1 MKKALFTI
9 LLSTTATIV
18 GAQTMYDGL
27 TFSQNNYYGTA
38 RSVGMGNAMTA
49 VGGDLGSIGINP
61 AGSAVAG
68 YSQFTISPN
77 LTISS
82 MSSSYSA
89 YPTGGSDIFLNER
102 TKNLARVTLPNIGAT
117 FNWSTGNRS
126 GLTAITY
133 GFLFNGT
140 NNYTGQ
146 MQAGGQNDKTS
157 YLSSMA
163 VAADGFDIDFL
174 NGFRDANNNEIDI
187 WDNAYYNADD
197 RKQFAPW
204 NVIANAQAGA
214 IANYGDP
221 KEPSYYWRYIAA
233 TERSEPT
240 GEIDEDGNYIYDVI
254 FGGKLNQ
261 AYGRKV
267 TGSKYDAIL
276 NVGFNFSHKFF
287 LGVNLG
293 ITSLNYDF
301 DEYFKEAAQDP
312 ENFPIDF
319 GDEGSTN
326 FDSYRTR
333 YSYTAEGSGV
343 YGKIG
348 FLFTPADG
356 IRLGAAVQTPTV
368 MEINERWRH
377 DVNVNYTN
385 SQFNGSAQTPE
396 GNYSYRLRSPYR
408 LNAGAAFTFAGM
420 ALLSADYEMT
430 DYSTMKFMSTEGNW
444 DSSFDDVNDE
454 IRDFMGVSHMI
465 RLGAEFK
472 PVPEIAVRAGY
483 NFTTTPEYVY
493 NGDLKTKL
501 NDRINA
507 FSVGLGY
514 SSNGSFFADIA
525 ARLMMLSDEYISPYA
540 NYLDGIDSPM
550 ILNKRE
556 IYSVTATFGW
566 RF

>member
-9 LLSTTATIV
+9 LLSTTATIA

-38 RSVGMGNAMTA
+38 RSIGMGNAMTA

-204 NVIANAQAGA
+204 NVIANAQSGA
-214 IANYGDP
+214 IANYGDT
-221 KEPSYYWRYIAA
+221 KDPSYYWRYIAA
-233 TERSEPT
+233 TEISENT
-240 GEIDEDGNYIYDVI
+240 GKKDEDGNYIYDVI
-254 FGGKLNQ
+254 LGGKLNQ

-319 GDEGSTN
+319 GEKGSTN

-348 FLFTPADG
+348 FLFTPVDG

-377 DVNVNYTN
+377 DVNVNYTH

-472 PVPEIAVRAGY
+472 PVPELAVRAGY

-540 NYLDGIDSPM
+540 DYLDDVASPM
-550 ILNKRE
+550 ILNQRD
-556 IYSVTATFGW
+556 IYSLTATFGW

>member
-9 LLSTTATIV
+9 LLSTTATIA

-38 RSVGMGNAMTA
+38 RSIGMGNAMTA

-204 NVIANAQAGA
+204 NV
-214 IANYGDP
+214 
-221 KEPSYYWRYIAA
+221 
-233 TERSEPT
+233 
-240 GEIDEDGNYIYDVI
+240 
-254 FGGKLNQ
+254 
-261 AYGRKV
+261 
-267 TGSKYDAIL
+267 
-276 NVGFNFSHKFF
+276 
-287 LGVNLG
+287 
-293 ITSLNYDF
+293 
-301 DEYFKEAAQDP
+301 
-312 ENFPIDF
+312 
-319 GDEGSTN
+319 
-326 FDSYRTR
+326 
-333 YSYTAEGSGV
+333 
-343 YGKIG
+343 
-348 FLFTPADG
+348 
-356 IRLGAAVQTPTV
+356 
-368 MEINERWRH
+368 
-377 DVNVNYTN
+377 
-385 SQFNGSAQTPE
+385 
-396 GNYSYRLRSPYR
+396 
-408 LNAGAAFTFAGM
+408 
-420 ALLSADYEMT
+420 
-430 DYSTMKFMSTEGNW
+430 
-444 DSSFDDVNDE
+444 
-454 IRDFMGVSHMI
+454 
-465 RLGAEFK
+465 
-472 PVPEIAVRAGY
+472 
-483 NFTTTPEYVY
+483 
-493 NGDLKTKL
+493 
-501 NDRINA
+501 
-507 FSVGLGY
+507 
-514 SSNGSFFADIA
+514 
-525 ARLMMLSDEYISPYA
+525 
-540 NYLDGIDSPM
+540 
-550 ILNKRE
+550 
-556 IYSVTATFGW
+556 
-566 RF
+566 

>member
-9 LLSTTATIV
+9 LLSTTATIA

-38 RSVGMGNAMTA
+38 RSIGMGNAMTA

-204 NVIANAQAGA
+204 NVIANAQSGA
-214 IANYGDP
+214 IANYGDT

-233 TERSEPT
+233 TEISENT
-240 GEIDEDGNYIYDVI
+240 GKKDEDGNYIYDVI
-254 FGGKLNQ
+254 LGGKLNQ

-293 ITSLNYDF
+293 ISSLNYDF

-319 GDEGSTN
+319 GEKGSTN

-348 FLFTPADG
+348 FLFTPVDG

-377 DVNVNYTN
+377 DVNVNYTH

-472 PVPEIAVRAGY
+472 PVPELAVRAGY

-540 NYLDGIDSPM
+540 DYLDDVASPM
-550 ILNKRE
+550 ILNQRD
-556 IYSVTATFGW
+556 IYSLTATFGW